1 MDSFVAVTGMPR
13 YFSGWQKG
21 TKAIDFYPRVAGD
34 TGRATGCGDVF
45 METFG
50 RSPRKS
56 VSSTDTKLEPT
67 LSQTLHLM
75 VGDTLEPRL
84 GANGRV
90 KEIVQGAETP
100 EAVLEQLFILALSRK
115 PTGSESTGLRKL
127 IGEAVKDEA
136 VYRDIFWS
144 LLNSTEF
151 SFNH

>member
-1 MDSFVAVTGMPR
+1 
-13 YFSGWQKG
+13 
-21 TKAIDFYPRVAGD
+21 
-34 TGRATGCGDVF
+34 